1 MLNPSI
7 MPSRGTLFPTNVIPR
22 FKQPRPS
29 VERVVEAALQYYRRL
44 DKELRQMGLKPAD
57 RRLFIQTLRLRP
69 DVTQEEVIAATKQIN
84 VPTTHEE
91 DGEGAAPAPANG
103 ALDMVAELELMREIA
118 LAEQR
123 RAAELEL
130 ALADAQ
136 SGDSALRGAANDS
149 RQSSE
154 DARLL
159 LRRAEAAHERER
171 KAWASRTEEAVA
183 QLADLRRM
191 QEQEAWRK
199 KKEDH
204 VNQSKVQKA
213 DRLVD
218 SMDKAVFRADSRKL
232 QIASHYRKLES
243 ELSQQT
249 ENNVVARRDFKAAIA
264 HASKV
269 NDEQGAHVM
278 RLQAANIELVRRMR
292 VATDTLKRNSKFAK
306 QCDDAAALVDR
317 IKAEMKEQWG
327 GKLEA
332 AERAISQLQE
342 DYAKGQLEFKQKVK
356 QVESEQAKN
365 RREKQVSASLTVRL
379 GELQA
384 ALTAAEAGLTDAN
397 HAAALEAAMGSPALG
412 TPPGTG
418 RRASAAHNR
427 GCEAPFFRSIT
438 RTVLNYVACAA
449 SARTVSVCAPASAH

>member
-1 MLNPSI
+1 MFDTAPYPVPKGLSDFGSQSYSRNSDAIALLQRETMTGKASLPGSLYSNCRRPQSAANHSVAGAHAWCIPSSNGVTDGLHGRAGRSEDRRRPASAGGMLNPSI
-7 MPSRGTLFPTNVIPR
+7 MPSSGTLFPTNVIPR

-232 QIASHYRKLES
+232 QIASHYRKPES
-243 ELSQQT
+243 ELSQRT

-306 QCDDAAALVDR
+306 QCDDAAGA
-317 IKAEMKEQWG
+317 
-327 GKLEA
+327 
-332 AERAISQLQE
+332 
-342 DYAKGQLEFKQKVK
+342 F
-356 QVESEQAKN
+356 
-365 RREKQVSASLTVRL
+365 
-379 GELQA
+379 
-384 ALTAAEAGLTDAN
+384 
-397 HAAALEAAMGSPALG
+397 
-412 TPPGTG
+412 
-418 RRASAAHNR
+418 
-427 GCEAPFFRSIT
+427 
-438 RTVLNYVACAA
+438 
-449 SARTVSVCAPASAH
+449 